1 MLNIFLNSNISIN
14 QYWTQFE
21 PAQRKWHEL
30 FAFLYGTVF
39 VLGLSANL
47 LVLFYL
53 VKTRRFQ
60 NHSSYFIVNL
70 VVADIFKVL
79 INAPMNVASSL
90 AGRWLFGQLGCDV
103 YGVAG
108 GLFGFL
114 NIATMLCMSIERF
127 LVVRDPLI
135 VLKMKSK
142 YVLGSIAFCWV
153 YAAASI
159 APQLLSPNR
168 FVLEGFLTSCSFDY
182 ISQDLTTRVYMLAMF
197 AAGFLIP
204 LCGIII
210 FGCSMIFMLRRNQSF
225 KSYILADS
233 QRSTEVSMFYVKKR
247 FGHNRSLPNQ
257 FDFSDSYRS
266 LGSLQADRGSTFSAS
281 NVSSRKMFDSFL
293 KRELKVAKT
302 VFMIVMTFC
311 IAWTPY
317 ALVTLLA
324 QFSENRYSYITPW
337 TTAFPSLFAKTSSIF
352 NPIVYSLTNTE
363 CRRFFKSLFLSC
375 RFIPRRNNS
384 HPNDLL

>member
-1 MLNIFLNSNISIN
+1 MAEPSSESPIE
-14 QYWTQFE
+14 YWKSFA
-21 PAQRKWHEL
+21 PVGNRWFHL
-30 FAFLYGTVF
+30 SAFLYGTVF

-142 YVLGSIAFCWV
+142 YVLGSIALCWV

-197 AAGFLIP
+197 TTGFLIP
-204 LCGIII
+204 FICILFFNISL
-210 FGCSMIFMLRRNQSF
+210 FWRLRERNFIRNLYTRNIDKVPEISQYLSN
-225 KSYILADS
+225 IAQEPADIETS
-233 QRSTEVSMFYVKKR
+233 IEMEQLTRPVNAKR
-247 FGHNRSLPNQ
+247 RLI
-257 FDFSDSYRS
+257 
-266 LGSLQADRGSTFSAS
+266 DRGESKDESIRTVTSESLFE
-281 NVSSRKMFDSFL
+281 NFL
-293 KRELKVAKT
+293 QREIKVAKSIAM
-302 VFMIVMTFC
+302 VVVMFC
-311 IAWTPY
+311 FAWLPY
-317 ALVTLLA
+317 ALVALLA
-324 QFSENRYSYITPW
+324 QFSSDRQLYVNPYTSAMPAI
-337 TTAFPSLFAKTSSIF
+337 FAKFSSIY
-352 NPIVYSLTNTE
+352 NPIVLTLSGKE
-363 CRRFFKSLFLSC
+363 CRRFY
-375 RFIPRRNNS
+375 RRWITQFCHARLHKRDPLVIYS
-384 HPNDLL
+384 